1 MLERLY
7 DIIYKYRE
15 YAILTG
21 LVAISFLLMALND
34 SPQIRRIRSIST
46 VVFGVVQ
53 EQLSFIPTYFHL
65 RSENDFLRRNNIEL
79 MDEVQRLREAKLENI
94 RLHQMLGLRDEAP
107 FKLLAARVV
116 NKNLT
121 LLRNTLTIDAG
132 TEEGMKPQM
141 PVIGDGGLIGLVT
154 TVAQHYSVVNI
165 ILNTDFRASAKI
177 QRSRVDGIIAWDG
190 KSLFLKNV
198 PKMRDVKVGDVVV
211 TSEYS
216 SSFPD
221 GIRIGLVSEVSD
233 QPGSLFKSI
242 VVDPGVDFIR
252 LEEVFVVLS
261 IPAAERSELE
271 LRAAQRAGK

>member
-7 DIIYKYRE
+7 DILYKYRE

-21 LVAISFLLMALND
+21 LVTISFMLMALND
-34 SPQIRRIRSIST
+34 SPQIKRIRSIST
-46 VVFGVVQ
+46 VVFGVFQ
-53 EQLSFIPTYFHL
+53 EQLSFIPSYFHL
-65 RSENDFLRRNNIEL
+65 RSENEFLRHNNIEL

-94 RLHQMLGLRDEAP
+94 RLHQLLGLQEQVP
-107 FKLLAARVV
+107 FKLVAASVV

-121 LLRNTLTIDAG
+121 LLRNTLTIDG
-132 TEEGMKPQM
+132 GSDEGIQPQM
-141 PVIGDGGLIGLVT
+141 PVIGDGGLIGIVT
-154 TVAQHYSVVNI
+154 AVTQHYSVINI
-165 ILNTDFRASAKI
+165 LLNTDFRASAKI

-190 KSLFLKNV
+190 KNLLLKNV
-198 PKMRDVKVGDVVV
+198 PKMRDVKVGDLVV

-242 VVDPGVDFIR
+242 VIDPGVDFVR
-252 LEEVFVVLS
+252 LEEVFVALT

-271 LRAAQRAGK
+271 LRAVQRFGK

>member
-1 MLERLY
+1 MIERLY
-7 DIIYKYRE
+7 DILYKHRE

-21 LVAISFLLMALND
+21 LVALSFTLMALND
-34 SPQIRRIRSIST
+34 APQIKRIRSIST

-65 RSENDFLRRNNIEL
+65 QSENEFLRRNNIEL

-94 RLHQMLGLRDEAP
+94 RLHRLLGLRDQVP
-107 FKLLAARVV
+107 FKLVAAKVV
-116 NKNLT
+116 NKNLM

-132 TEEGMKPQM
+132 TEEGIRPQM
-141 PVIGDGGLIGLVT
+141 PVIGDGGLIGIVT
-154 TVAQHYSVVNI
+154 TVTQHYSVVNI
-165 ILNTDFRASAKI
+165 VLNTDFRASAKI

-190 KSLFLKNV
+190 KTLFLKNI

-221 GIRIGLVSEVSD
+221 GIRIGLVSNVSD
-233 QPGSLFKSI
+233 QPGSLFKNI
-242 VVDPGVDFIR
+242 VVDPGVDFVR
-252 LEEVFVVLS
+252 LEEVFVALTVPS
-261 IPAAERSELE
+261 AERGELE
-271 LRAAQRAGK
+271 IRAAQRVGK

>member
-1 MLERLY
+1 MIERLY
-7 DIIYKYRE
+7 DILYKYRE

-21 LVAISFLLMALND
+21 LVTLSFALMALND
-34 SPQIRRIRSIST
+34 APQIKRIRSIST

-65 RSENDFLRRNNIEL
+65 QSENEYLRRNNVEL

-94 RLHQMLGLRDEAP
+94 RLHRMLGLRDRTS
-107 FKLLAARVV
+107 FKLVAAKVV
-116 NKNLT
+116 NKNLMM
-121 LLRNTLTIDAG
+121 LRNTLTIDAG
-132 TEEGMKPQM
+132 TEEGIQPQM
-141 PVIGDGGLIGLVT
+141 PVIGDGGLIGIVT
-154 TVAQHYSVVNI
+154 TVTQHYSVVNI
-165 ILNTDFRASAKI
+165 VLNTDFRASARI

-190 KSLFLKNV
+190 KTLFLKNV

-221 GIRIGLVSEVSD
+221 GIRIGLVREVSD

-242 VVDPGVDFIR
+242 VIDPGVDFVR
-252 LEEVFVVLS
+252 LEEVFVALT

-271 LRAAQRAGK
+271 LRAAQRVGK